1 MSMLKRGKVAGA
13 NMLDSV
19 FRINNLTLEYDEIN
33 ASQISYYRQL
43 CDAQLNFIFQKI
55 KLK

>member
-43 CDAQLNFIFQKI
+43 CDA
-55 KLK
+55 